1 MSLWLTICQY
11 FPKQLLHFLFFHLWK
26 NVFSKKPLL
35 PIVHFFFLTW
45 PISSRVCLIFL
56 LFRAETLKVNLLCCQ
71 AGIPIGVCG
80 GGGARVYLPR
90 NCLSA
95 ASRDNSY
102 TFFQEMQGKRRKGR
116 KEGMLEEGSQLAS
129 NFKNYIKSQHYKY
142 VFVPLDGKI

>member
-1 MSLWLTICQY
+1 MSLRLTICQQ
-11 FPKQLLHFLFFHLWK
+11 FPKQLLHFFSFHLWK
-26 NVFSKKPLL
+26 NVFPKKPLL
-35 PIVHFFFLTW
+35 LIVHFFLPW
-45 PISSRVCLIFL
+45 PISSRVCLISL

-71 AGIPIGVCG
+71 AGISIGVCG

-102 TFFQEMQGKRRKGR
+102 TFFQEMQGGRRRGR
-116 KEGMLEEGSQLAS
+116 KEGMLEEGNQLAS
-129 NFKNYIKSQHYKY
+129 NFRNYIKSQHYKY